1 MATITL
7 NGITGNSPYN
17 ITVCDGFGNN
27 CVNFPSVPGVTPINL
42 TLPALY
48 DSAPITMV
56 TILDS
61 SGCSRMELFYCDD
74 VYPENVCFNFRV
86 TASTTSWVD
95 YPVSLTIDE
104 NINNVPSYV
113 GTFFT
118 TPILMYWTGTNWLL
132 TPFGFTASG
141 PDLYFGI
148 WGELFSY
155 IGSLSNSYCPSI
167 CVFTDDG
174 VSQNTVALQYTL
186 GVNTPPGTDFTVYQD
201 IFSDFYVVW
210 NSGSTVWE
218 YYEFSVLQ
226 ATLSGSENVT
236 PIGLWIIESGSS
248 YTNIVTSLV
257 CPSIISNSKQFQ
269 NGDYFFFMNTEVY
282 DFQN

>member
-27 CVNFPSVPGVTPINL
+27 CVNFPSVPAIFPITL

-56 TILDS
+56 TVLDS

-74 VYPENVCFNFRV
+74 FYPENLCFNFRS
-86 TASTTSWVD
+86 TASTTSWID
-95 YPVSLTIDE
+95 NPVSLTIDE

-113 GTFFT
+113 GTLYS
-118 TPILMYWTGTNWLL
+118 TPILMYWTGTNWLV
-132 TPFGFTASG
+132 TPFGFTSPA
-141 PDLYFGI
+141 PDLFFGV
-148 WGELFSY
+148 WGVLTPL
-155 IGSLSNSYCPSI
+155 IGSLIDSYCPSI

-174 VSQNTVALQYTL
+174 VSQNTFPLQYTIY
-186 GVNTPPGTDFTVYQD
+186 NNFPPGNFLTSYQDSTTDFSVQ
-201 IFSDFYVVW
+201 W
-210 NSGSTVWE
+210 NSGTSEWE

-226 ATLSGSENVT
+226 ATLAGSENVT
-236 PIGLWIIESGSS
+236 PIGGWILDPGSS

-257 CPSIISNSKQFQ
+257 CPTITSSAKQFQ
-269 NGDYFFFMNTEVY
+269 NNDYFFFMDAELY
-282 DFQN
+282 YFQN

>member
-27 CVNFPSVPGVTPINL
+27 CVNFPSVPAIFPITL

-56 TILDS
+56 TVIDS

-74 VYPENVCFNFRV
+74 VYPENLCFNFRS
-86 TASTTSWVD
+86 TASTTSWID
-95 YPVSLTIDE
+95 NPVSLTIDE

-113 GTFFT
+113 GTLYS
-118 TPILMYWTGTNWLL
+118 TPILMYWTGTNWLV
-132 TPFGFTASG
+132 TPFGFTAPG
-141 PDLYFGI
+141 PDLFFGV
-148 WGELFSY
+148 WGVLTPL
-155 IGSLSNSYCPSI
+155 IGSLIDSYCPSI

-174 VSQNTVALQYTL
+174 VSQNTVPLQYTIYNNL
-186 GVNTPPGTDFTVYQD
+186 PPGNFLTSYQDSTTDFSVQ
-201 IFSDFYVVW
+201 W
-210 NSGSTVWE
+210 NSGTSEWE

-226 ATLSGSENVT
+226 ATLAGSENVT
-236 PIGLWIIESGSS
+236 PIGGWTLDPGSS

-257 CPSIISNSKQFQ
+257 CPTITSAAKQFQ
-269 NGDYFFFMNTEVY
+269 NNDYFFFMDADLY